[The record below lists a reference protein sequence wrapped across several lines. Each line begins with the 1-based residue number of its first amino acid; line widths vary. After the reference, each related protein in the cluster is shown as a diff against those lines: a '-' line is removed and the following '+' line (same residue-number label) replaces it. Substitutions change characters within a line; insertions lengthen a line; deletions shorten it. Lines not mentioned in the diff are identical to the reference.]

1 MLDINTVDMDRKWE
15 MNFQAMTANRNG
27 EQSMTGEAEQRPV
40 I

>member
-1 MLDINTVDMDRKWE
+1 

-40 I
+40 IWRRKWTH